1 MKIFVVIVTYNPAK
15 WIDKCFSSLRTS
27 TVPINIIV
35 IDNCSKDGSQ
45 EIIKTKYPE
54 VDVLLSEKNLGFGKA
69 NNIGIKKA
77 YDSGADYVL
86 LLNQD
91 AWIES
96 NTIEKLIEYHQKNTD
111 FDIMSP
117 IHLDGSGNNL
127 DYNFSTYINSTD
139 CKNLISDIYM
149 SQIKSKLY
157 EVKFVN
163 AAAWLMTRKCIETVG
178 GFNPL
183 FYHYGEDNNYI
194 DRLHFHGLKI
204 GICPIA
210 KMYHDREQTNKSVFF
225 EKGELSKRGKLLKY
239 LNPINPNYIDSEI
252 SILTRNTFYFIATLR
267 FKKAIN
273 SFKEKKRLKHF
284 SIEAKDNI
292 RLCSRKEPT
301 FL

>member
-1 MKIFVVIVTYNPAK
+1 MKIVIVIVTYNPSK
-15 WIDKCFSSLRTS
+15 WIDKCFSSLRIS
-27 TVPINIIV
+27 TIPINTIV

-45 EIIKTKYPE
+45 EVIKTKYPE
-54 VDVLLSEKNLGFGKA
+54 VELILSEKNLGFGKA

-77 YDSGADYVL
+77 YDNGADYVL

-91 AWIES
+91 VWIES
-96 NTIEKLIEYHQKNTD
+96 NMIEKLVEYHQKNTD
-111 FDIMSP
+111 FDIISP

-139 CKNLISDIYM
+139 CKDLISDIYM
-149 SQIKSKLY
+149 NQIKPRLY

-163 AAAWLMTRKCIETVG
+163 AAAWLLTRKCIETVG

-194 DRLHFHGLKI
+194 DRLHFHGLKM

-210 KMYHDREQTNKSVFF
+210 KICHDREQTNKSVFF

-239 LNPINPNYIDSEI
+239 LNPSNANYIDSEI
-252 SILTRNTFYFIATLR
+252 SILTRNTLYFIVTLR
-267 FKKAIN
+267 LKKAID
-273 SFKEKKRLKHF
+273 SFKERNKLKLF
-284 SIEAKDNI
+284 SMEVKNNI
-292 RLCSRKEPT
+292 QLCSRKEPT